1 MKNSWWMRSLCIIFL
16 GWLLV
21 TTSFAAEEKITVR
34 DFTLYN
40 NGQNQSLTATLHLDY
55 QLTDYL
61 RDSLLNGGS
70 LIHEVR
76 FNLIWHSDWWFNKSE
91 KFASIISEVKY
102 HSLSRHYQIVRKDT
116 GEHWNFSNLAS
127 ALKHLGSLE
136 SYKLPPLPTTVY
148 KANTSLYMK
157 ASLSPKE
164 PDSLPLGLSNLFS
177 EDHSLV
183 SQGILWALTP

>member
-16 GWLLV
+16 GWLLA

-40 NGQNQSLTATLHLDY
+40 NGQNIPLTATLHLDY

-61 RDSLLNGGS
+61 RDSLLNGGT
-70 LIHEVR
+70 LTHEVR
-76 FNLIWHSDWWFNKSE
+76 FNLVWHNDWWFNKSE
-91 KFASIISEVKY
+91 KFASIISELKY
-102 HSLSRHYQIVRKDT
+102 HSLSRHYQVVRKDT

-127 ALKHLGSLE
+127 ALNHLGSLE
-136 SYKLPPLPTTVY
+136 NYKLPPLPTNVY
-148 KANTSLYMK
+148 QANTSLFME
-157 ASLSPKE
+157 ATLSPKE

-183 SQGILWALTP
+183 SQGVLWALTP